1 MFSLFFL
8 KELNSRLDHIF
19 ELRSEIVHVVFNVQV
34 RLTLSFTLFVLKR
47 IKFSVCIIIVL
58 ERIKYI
64 ISEKFSFYN
73 NYRTKYNYSLQE
85 LYDILYQSFNSLTF
99 SYTYQI
105 NDSEHCSFASLLY
118 FPLQRLREA
127 SIYQVR
133 SSEVL
138 PWLWAFT
145 LLTYSYIQSIS
156 FVFLLRICKFSTSG
170 FNNNSVRNTNKKDH
184 QLIEQF
190 FILKN
195 NSHYVLNVNKLL
207 IVLNIASVTS
217 RWCNSVSYHINY
229 HFPQKKIAILTL
241 IH

>member
-138 PWLWAFT
+138 P
-145 LLTYSYIQSIS
+145 
-156 FVFLLRICKFSTSG
+156 
-170 FNNNSVRNTNKKDH
+170 
-184 QLIEQF
+184 
-190 FILKN
+190 
-195 NSHYVLNVNKLL
+195 
-207 IVLNIASVTS
+207 
-217 RWCNSVSYHINY
+217 
-229 HFPQKKIAILTL
+229 
-241 IH
+241 